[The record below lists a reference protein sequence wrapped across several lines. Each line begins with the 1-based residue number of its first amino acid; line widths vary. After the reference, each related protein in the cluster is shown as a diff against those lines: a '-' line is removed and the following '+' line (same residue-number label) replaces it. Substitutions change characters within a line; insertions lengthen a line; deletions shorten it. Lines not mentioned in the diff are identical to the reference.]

1 MEGGPGGPGRWSV
14 YLADLPGYG
23 YARGGAPSVAEL
35 ARVAESYFGAGF
47 SPAQRDTPVG
57 QGFGPD
63 HKDRPVG
70 QGFSPDKYR
79 IAGVLQIV
87 DARHPGLE
95 ADVEAGTWL
104 ASLGIDRAIAANK
117 IDKLSRRERDANL
130 GTLERTLGMAAR
142 PVSAA
147 SGEGLDALWTLIAR
161 WARR

>member
-35 ARVAESYFGAGF
+35 ARVAESYFGA
-47 SPAQRDTPVG
+47 APVG
-57 QGFGPD
+57 QGSIPD
-63 HKDRPVG
+63 QRDKPVG

-87 DARHPGLE
+87 DTRHPGLE
-95 ADVEAGTWL
+95 ADVEAGRWL
-104 ASLGIDRAIAANK
+104 ASLGVDRAIAANK